1 MERRVSMKR
10 TKLVRRWLDAAV
22 AGLAV
27 FAVAG
32 ICSAPILL
40 AEDAPAPA
48 RAVRLSSVDGPV
60 QISQGDE
67 VLADKALANTP
78 LFEGTR
84 IATADEGRAEIQ
96 FEDGSVVRL
105 SPGSSLTLA
114 VLRQQDGT
122 ADAEI
127 VLESGLVYFELQGE
141 SQSSHI
147 RVKFSD
153 SVVTAGGFSVLRINL
168 DNPPGGLAV
177 FSGNVHLERAN
188 SPALDLHGGESVAL
202 NLTDL
207 SAYNLSE
214 SIEPDSWDT
223 WNADRDQVLTAEA
236 AARTKA
242 TSSFA
247 NSDNPAW
254 NDLDANG
261 NWYNVPGSGYVWSP
275 YEASGVGSGWDPYGC
290 GHWAWTPGYGY
301 MWVSCS
307 SWGYLPFQ
315 CGSWNFYSDFG
326 WGWGPGMGSCQPWWG
341 GGGYGYNVGV
351 TPVGYVLPARPG
363 LHRPGRLP
371 WGGGGKP
378 GRPHPVLS
386 VDRRPSLRTAG
397 VAGRDKNAPVV
408 IAGHTVQPLRPLS
421 PRPVYQRPAS
431 SYLGSQPTTPGARMP
446 GASGRSASPVVVG
459 GRVVNPSA
467 PGGNNGSRLG
477 YPSLPSAN
485 AGGQHAQAPSH
496 TNSGGGGSVGRSS
509 GSLGGGA
516 SSGGAS
522 RSSGSFG
529 GGSSGGASR
538 SGGGSFGGGGGGSH
552 GGGGGGGGR
561 TH

>member
-10 TKLVRRWLDAAV
+10 TKFIRRWLGAAV
-22 AGLAV
+22 AGLAML
-27 FAVAG
+27 AVAG
-32 ICSAPILL
+32 VRSVPSLV
-40 AEDAPAPA
+40 AEDATTPA

-67 VLADKALANTP
+67 VLADQALANTP

-84 IATADEGRAEIQ
+84 VATSDEGRAEIQ

-114 VLRQQDGT
+114 VLRQQDGA

-127 VLESGLVYFELQGE
+127 VAESGLVYFELQGE
-141 SQSSHI
+141 SQTSHI
-147 RVKFSD
+147 RLKFSD

-168 DNPPGGLAV
+168 DTPPGELAV
-177 FSGNVHLERAN
+177 FSGNAHLDRAN
-188 SPALDLHGGESVAL
+188 SLALDLHGGESVAL
-202 NLTDL
+202 NATDL

-247 NSDNPAW
+247 NSNNPAW
-254 NDLDANG
+254 SDLDANG

-275 YEASGVGSGWDPYGC
+275 YEASGAGSGWDPYGC
-290 GHWAWTPGYGY
+290 GHWAWTPGFGY
-301 MWVSCS
+301 VWVSCS

-326 WGWGPGMGSCQPWWG
+326 WGWGPGMGSCQPWWD
-341 GGGYGYNVGV
+341 GGGYGYNVGI
-351 TPVGYVLPARPG
+351 TPVGYVLPARPWP
-363 LHRPGRLP
+363 HRPGRLP
-371 WGGGGKP
+371 WGGGGGGKP
-378 GRPHPVLS
+378 GRPHPVIV
-386 VDRRPSLRTAG
+386 VDRRPPVRTAG
-397 VAGRDKNAPVV
+397 VPVRDKNAPVV
-408 IAGHTVQPLRPLS
+408 IAGHAVQPLRPLS
-421 PRPVYQRPAS
+421 PRPVYQRPNS
-431 SYLGSQPTTPGARMP
+431 GYLIGSQPTVPGARTV
-446 GASGRSASPVVVG
+446 GAPGRSTSPVAG
-459 GRVVNPSA
+459 GRNPSA
-467 PGGNNGSRLG
+467 PSVYNGARSG

-485 AGGQHAQAPSH
+485 SGGQHVQAPSH
-496 TNSGGGGSVGRSS
+496 SYSGGGSAGRSTGTS
-509 GSLGGGA
+509 
-516 SSGGAS
+516 
-522 RSSGSFG
+522 G
-529 GGSSGGASR
+529 GGSS
-538 SGGGSFGGGGGGSH
+538 SGGGSHSSGGSSGGGGSH
-552 GGGGGGGGR
+552 GGGGGGGGGGK